1 MDLYRK
7 KYLKY
12 KNKYE
17 LIKNQTG
24 GNYLLTLT
32 ENDKC
37 PSCLEK
43 LIDTCSTCNESGK
56 NFCPDPQICRG
67 TNPHNCMI
75 YIAECGHSMHSHCF
89 SKIPYDERRH
99 LKLCPLC
106 REVFNVIVTPS
117 PQYVWSSGFIAPLT
131 QSQIEIRE
139 NESGGK
145 WKQIHLINLI
155 ELIQT
160 RQPIAPYIYN
170 HITRSY
176 RYASPEAYN
185 GIVKEYEDSIRQ

>member
-1 MDLYRK
+1 MDLFQK

-12 KNKYE
+12 KTKYE

-37 PSCLEK
+37 PICLEK
-43 LIDTCSTCNESGK
+43 LIDTCSTCNENGK
-56 NFCPDPQICRG
+56 NFCPNPEFCSG
-67 TNPHNCMI
+67 TNPQYCSIHI
-75 YIAECGHSMHSHCF
+75 GECGHSMHYHCL
-89 SKIPYDERRH
+89 SKLPNVGPRH
-99 LKLCPLC
+99 NKLCPLC
-106 REVFNVIVTPS
+106 REEFYVIATPG
-117 PQYVWSSGFIAPLT
+117 PQYVWSSGFIAPRVHRN
-131 QSQIEIRE
+131 IEIRE

-145 WKQIHLINLI
+145 WKQIDLINLI

-170 HITRSY
+170 HISRSY
-176 RYASPEAYN
+176 YYASPEAYE
-185 GIVKEYEDSIRQ
+185 GIIKTYEDSIK